1 MYILIAISSSMSEQS
16 FSLYISE
23 VSEVVNIIVTEL
35 SHREVLAE
43 NKKSDTV

>member
-16 FSLYISE
+16 LSLYISE

-35 SHREVLAE
+35 SYREVLAE
-43 NKKSDTV
+43 NRMFDTI